1 MMRAKQKNK
10 TMKSEVNNF
19 MNNTLNEKKKQIIDL
34 VNKIKYEVSE
44 QQLAELAG
52 CATPLSEAEFVD
64 WHEKIDEL
72 DLTGGP
78 SWLNGEAA
86 AQLRAIILHRVT
98 DLTSEVGGRMV
109 AIGKRVIKMVFEMIQ
124 RFPRTAKALMVMAVL
139 LFFVTNVPLIGPL
152 LQPIVTA
159 VCMVVGGMTFLDECI
174 QNMGV
179 NFIN

>member
-1 MMRAKQKNK
+1 MTNEMQNNEANK
-10 TMKSEVNNF
+10 DMDG
-19 MNNTLNEKKKQIIDL
+19 KKMIVDL

-44 QQLAELAG
+44 QQMAELAG

-86 AQLRAIILHRVT
+86 AQLRSFLHRVT
-98 DLTSEVGGRMV
+98 DLNSEIGGRMV
-109 AIGKRVIKMVFEMIQ
+109 AVGKRVIKMVFEMIQ

-179 NFIN
+179 NIIN

>member
-1 MMRAKQKNK
+1 M
-10 TMKSEVNNF
+10 TTEELNNEGDNA
-19 MNNTLNEKKKQIIDL
+19 MNEQKKQIIDL
-34 VNKIKYEVSE
+34 VNKVKYEVSE

-52 CATPLSEAEFVD
+52 CATPLSQAEFVD

-86 AQLRAIILHRVT
+86 AQLRVILHRVT
-98 DLTSEVGGRMV
+98 DLTREVGGRMV

-139 LFFVTNVPLIGPL
+139 LFFIAHVPLIGPL

-159 VCMVVGGMTFLDECI
+159 VCMVVGGLTFLDECI
-174 QNMGV
+174 RNMSFNG
-179 NFIN
+179 IN

>member
-1 MMRAKQKNK
+1 MTNEEQKNEGK
-10 TMKSEVNNF
+10 STM
-19 MNNTLNEKKKQIIDL
+19 NEQKKQIIDL

-44 QQLAELAG
+44 RQMAELAG

-64 WHEKIDEL
+64 WHE
-72 DLTGGP
+72 
-78 SWLNGEAA
+78 
-86 AQLRAIILHRVT
+86 QLRSFLHRVT

-124 RFPRTAKALMVMAVL
+124 RFPRTAKALVVMAVL
-139 LFFVTNVPLIGPL
+139 LFFVANVPLIGPL
-152 LQPIVTA
+152 LQPIVSA

-179 NFIN
+179 NIINN

>member
-1 MMRAKQKNK
+1 MTNEEQKNEGNS
-10 TMKSEVNNF
+10 TM
-19 MNNTLNEKKKQIIDL
+19 NEQKKQIIDL

-44 QQLAELAG
+44 RQMAELARG
-52 CATPLSEAEFVD
+52 AKPLSEAEFVD
-64 WHEKIDEL
+64 WHEKIDEM

-86 AQLRAIILHRVT
+86 AQLRSFLHRVT

-124 RFPRTAKALMVMAVL
+124 RFPRTAKALVVMAVL
-139 LFFVTNVPLIGPL
+139 LFFVAHVPLIGPL
-152 LQPIVTA
+152 LQPIVSA

-179 NFIN
+179 NIINN

>member
-1 MMRAKQKNK
+1 MPNEEQ
-10 TMKSEVNNF
+10 NNEG
-19 MNNTLNEKKKQIIDL
+19 NNAMDEQKKQIIDL

-44 QQLAELAG
+44 QQMAELAG

-78 SWLNGEAA
+78 SWLDGEAA
-86 AQLRAIILHRVT
+86 AQLRALLHRVT
-98 DLTSEVGGRMV
+98 DLTREVGGRMV
-109 AIGKRVIKMVFEMIQ
+109 AVGKRVVKMVFEMIQ

-139 LFFVTNVPLIGPL
+139 MFLVAHVPLIGPL
-152 LQPIVTA
+152 LHPIVAA
-159 VCMVVGGMTFLDECI
+159 VCMVIGGMTFLDECV

>member
-1 MMRAKQKNK
+1 MTHEEQ
-10 TMKSEVNNF
+10 NNEGNNA
-19 MNNTLNEKKKQIIDL
+19 MNEQKKQIIDL
-34 VNKIKYEVSE
+34 INKIKYEVSE
-44 QQLAELAG
+44 QQMAELAG

-86 AQLRAIILHRVT
+86 AQLRALLHRVT
-98 DLTSEVGGRMV
+98 DLTREVGGRMV
-109 AIGKRVIKMVFEMIQ
+109 AVGKRVIKMVFEMIQ

-139 LFFVTNVPLIGPL
+139 MFLVAHVPLIGPL
-152 LQPIVTA
+152 LQPIVAA

-174 QNMGV
+174 RNMSISG
-179 NFIN
+179 IN

>member
-1 MMRAKQKNK
+1 MTHEEQSNEGNSA
-10 TMKSEVNNF
+10 
-19 MNNTLNEKKKQIIDL
+19 MNERKKQIIDL

-44 QQLAELAG
+44 QQMAELAG

-86 AQLRAIILHRVT
+86 AQLRALLHRVT
-98 DLTSEVGGRMV
+98 DLTREIGGRMV
-109 AIGKRVIKMVFEMIQ
+109 AVGKRVIKMVFEMIQ

-139 LFFVTNVPLIGPL
+139 MFLVAHVPLIGPL

-174 QNMGV
+174 QNVGV
-179 NFIN
+179 NIIK